1 MTSIKTKK
9 MLSKAGYYIFVS
21 LLAFAM
27 CYPLIWMLC
36 SSFKETNTIF
46 ATATSLIPDPFVL
59 KNYPNGWKGFGGI
72 SFATFFKN
80 SGFVTVRLCTHSFSR
95 QQNMVQLYA
104 ALDDDTVSGVDGPA
118 IYDV

>member
-46 ATATSLIPDPFVL
+46 ATATRAFV
-59 KNYPNGWKGFGGI
+59 
-72 SFATFFKN
+72 
-80 SGFVTVRLCTHSFSR
+80 
-95 QQNMVQLYA
+95 
-104 ALDDDTVSGVDGPA
+104 
-118 IYDV
+118 

>member
-80 SGFVTVRLCTHSFSR
+80 SVCNGAFYHWNRCVVYGHCVRFCTHSFSW
-95 QQNMVQLYA
+95 Q
-104 ALDDDTVSGVDGPA
+104 
-118 IYDV
+118 